1 MFSWIKEEIINYEQ
15 IEAEEDIVLTIDCEE
30 DISYDIV
37 SIDKHSFS
45 DYTETLR
52 GFEVYKYR
60 RDGSGDYEP
69 IETKFNVDE
78 VYEIYKEL
86 KCQTPS

>member
-1 MFSWIKEEIINYEQ
+1 MFDWIKEEIIHFEELT
-15 IEAEEDIVLTIDCEE
+15 IDEDIVLTIDCEE

-37 SIDKHSFS
+37 KSS
-45 DYTETLR
+45 R

-69 IETKFNVDE
+69 IKTSLSIEEIHKI
-78 VYEIYKEL
+78 YEEL
-86 KCQTPS
+86 ECM

>member
-1 MFSWIKEEIINYEQ
+1 MFDWIKEEIINYEPLH
-15 IEAEEDIVLTIDCEE
+15 IEEDIVLTIDCEE

-37 SIDKHSFS
+37 KSS
-45 DYTETLR
+45 R

-69 IETKFNVDE
+69 IKTSLSIEEIHKI
-78 VYEIYKEL
+78 YEEL
-86 KCQTPS
+86 ECM